1 MRASLRRV
9 IHAGEA
15 KTSLAPVQRLYSMF
29 PAGGA
34 GLGLA
39 LLRCGLALALAG
51 AVPSASLLTSLAWWM
66 PALVLACGALLLG
79 VLTPLVSLAA
89 VAIAAVTLLS
99 EGADRWEQSVLV
111 LLMAGALMLI
121 GPGAYSLDAR
131 IYGRHRV
138 LPRKPR
144 G

>member
-1 MRASLRRV
+1 MRSSLRGV
-9 IHAGEA
+9 IHTGEA
-15 KTSLAPVQRLYSMF
+15 ETSLAFVQRLYSMF

-39 LLRCGLALALAG
+39 LLRCSLALGLADV
-51 AVPSASLLTSLAWWM
+51 VPSAPLLTSLAWWL
-66 PALVLACGALLLG
+66 PLLVLACGALLLG
-79 VLTPLVSLAA
+79 ALTPIVS
-89 VAIAAVTLLS
+89 IASVVIASITLWT
-99 EGADRWEQSVLV
+99 EGSDRWEQGLLV
-111 LLMAGALMLI
+111 LLMAGSLMLI

-138 LPRKPR
+138 LPRSKR

>member
-1 MRASLRRV
+1 
-9 IHAGEA
+9 
-15 KTSLAPVQRLYSMF
+15 MF

-39 LLRCGLALALAG
+39 LLRCSLALALAG
-51 AVPSASLLTSLAWWM
+51 VVPSASLLTSLAWWM
-66 PALVLACGALLLG
+66 PALALACGALLLG
-79 VLTPLVSLAA
+79 VLTPLVSIAA
-89 VAIAAVTLLS
+89 VVNAAVTLLT
-99 EGADRWEQSVLV
+99 EGGDRWEQNLLV
-111 LLMAGALMLI
+111 LLMAGSLTLI